1 MVPAPATSS
10 AGRLP
15 TPQPPAAA
23 LQGEAQGLRCSPRA
37 RAFGASRP
45 PARCLG
51 VALDPGAAA
60 AFSGGVPEHRP
71 ARPCTRPS
79 CVWPGR
85 GEVCEEP
92 AASHAWFHAL
102 RSHLPCDFWELGE
115 IGSHGL
121 PSFQQP
127 EVSGRA
133 LCGPGSRVPS
143 SPRVTCV
150 DTLCP
155 TGTCSWM
162 GTAATRSTSHTS
174 PPCRFS
180 RKASRLEVNAAC
192 PPPPGGLAPASVT
205 PGVTQWHCGW
215 GSDLLAGS
223 PSCPRVLCCV
233 GWRLLSGSRNPPAWG
248 GLSVYSDEGTCPT
261 HAPT

>member
-1 MVPAPATSS
+1 MGSSRRDFPTGRGGPRGTQERPSVVPAPATSS

-23 LQGEAQGLRCSPRA
+23 LQGEAPGLRCSPRA

-51 VALDPGAAA
+51 VALDPRAAA

-92 AASHAWFHAL
+92 AAAHAWFHAL

-143 SPRVTCV
+143 SPRVTCGHPLS
-150 DTLCP
+150 DRYLLLD
-155 TGTCSWM
+155 GDSRHEIDISHI
-162 GTAATRSTSHTS
+162 ATVQILTEG
-174 PPCRFS
+174 F
-180 RKASRLEVNAAC
+180 
-192 PPPPGGLAPASVT
+192 PPGGKRRLPAT
-205 PGVTQWHCGW
+205 TRRPGASLSDTW
-215 GSDLLAGS
+215 GDTVALRMGI
-223 PSCPRVLCCV
+223 
-233 GWRLLSGSRNPPAWG
+233 
-248 GLSVYSDEGTCPT
+248 
-261 HAPT
+261 